1 MSNDTDRDRLSG
13 IQQRPGGSAAAGAEA
28 TLGGPRSPPVD
39 MELSPTA
46 KPNNTLA
53 CSATK
58 HHKHYYYHHF
68 MRPRCC
74 VPSSMI
80 RRF

>member
-46 KPNNTLA
+46 K
-53 CSATK
+53 TK
-58 HHKHYYYHHF
+58 QHAGLLRNK
-68 MRPRCC
+68 
-74 VPSSMI
+74 PS
-80 RRF
+80 